1 LSARLAAEGV
11 VYEVRGPSGAYPFG
25 AAKVFVLRS
34 DLEEAHLLLDEMH
47 QLAVPSDF
55 DDASRR
61 RPPVV
66 RGIAVVMVAV
76 IVLSIVASALRIIFS
91 R

>member
-34 DLEEAHLLLDEMH
+34 DLEIAHVLLDEVH
-47 QLAVPSDF
+47 HLAGPTDF
-55 DDASRR
+55 DDAP
-61 RPPVV
+61 RPRSPVIV
-66 RGIAVVMVAV
+66 TIAVVMVAV

>member
-1 LSARLAAEGV
+1 V
-11 VYEVRGPSGAYPFG
+11 VCEVRGPSGAYPFG

-34 DLEEAHLLLDEMH
+34 DLEAAHVLLDEVH
-47 QLAVPSDF
+47 ALAAAHPVEF
-55 DDASRR
+55 EDARR
-61 RPPVV
+61 RRSPVV
-66 RGIAVVMVAV
+66 VTVAVVMAAV